1 MASIVL
7 FDQATGRTK
16 TVTASLEGAVLHAQ
30 ENGALD
36 YYVRM
41 SVPGNDLAG
50 DAMPIFAITS
60 MDDLVLGTT
69 QWDGSTTPYADLTAA
84 VNDYVLRIH
93 KGEPSDPNTA
103 LDFNS

>member
-7 FDQATGRTK
+7 FDQASGRTK
-16 TVTASLEGAVLHAQ
+16 TVSATLEGAVLHAQ
-30 ENGALD
+30 SNGDLD

-41 SVPGNDLAG
+41 SVSGNDLAG
-50 DAMPIFAITS
+50 DPMPIFTITS
-60 MDDLVLGTT
+60 DDDLVLGTT

-93 KGEPSDPNTA
+93 KGDPADPNTA